1 MRKKLK
7 ITFLT
12 IMSFVL
18 FLLILLSIQYTPT
31 YVYRLITMNVA
42 DVYDY
47 KSFEN
52 RKIKGAE
59 RKRGIYRV
67 LIR

>member
-12 IMSFVL
+12 MLSSVL

-47 KSFEN
+47 KNFQNHEDS
-52 RKIKGAE
+52 GS
-59 RKRGIYRV
+59 
-67 LIR
+67 